1 MKKHIALFG
10 TTLLLGS
17 LLGGTG
23 VLAQEETQAEA
34 NPKTATTSVTGKLQ
48 LSENGGF
55 NPNIP
60 SPDLNDKTSV
70 PNNSYFGISYKPTT
84 FNIGNDVKLADTNEE
99 QNIVMY
105 GPTGSASSSGSED
118 FHVAVKD
125 KTRLNN
131 RKWTLN
137 AKLDS
142 AIDQADLGIS
152 IKTGTT
158 GNSVKRNI
166 NNGTDDFK
174 SSDLIDQVKKD
185 NNGDEVTNKADIT
198 ITATDTDVM
207 KAVENKFV
215 NGVYDL
221 KLPQV
226 ELHIPN
232 ASKVKAQ
239 TLETNITWTLT
250 NAAQ

>member
-23 VLAQEETQAEA
+23 VLAEEAQNNNPQPAKAE
-34 NPKTATTSVTGKLQ
+34 TTVTGKLE
-48 LSENGGF
+48 LSDKGGF
-55 NPNIP
+55 NPNPP
-60 SPDLNDKTSV
+60 SGELNEKTQIGEV
-70 PNNSYFGISYKPTT
+70 YFGIAYKPKM

-105 GPTGSASSSGSED
+105 GPTGNSLNTESDA

-125 KTRLNN
+125 KN
-131 RKWTLN
+131 REENRQWTLK

-142 AIDQADLGIS
+142 AIERQDLGIS
-152 IKTGTT
+152 INTHTVAD
-158 GNSVKRNI
+158 SVMRNI
-166 NNGTDDFK
+166 NNGSEVF
-174 SSDLIDQVKKD
+174 SSSHLIDQVKKD
-185 NNGDEVTNKADIT
+185 GTNKEVTNDADLT
-198 ITATDTDVM
+198 ITTTDNNVM
-207 KAVENKFV
+207 RTVNDKFV

-226 ELHIPN
+226 ELHIPD

-239 TLETNITWTLT
+239 QLSTKVVWTLE
-250 NAAQ
+250 NAPK